1 MTLLVRAAAK
11 DGGLFQDPQLDDR
24 WWWCRARWM
33 IDELEREDLHEQWES
48 KYRLTLAALSLVH
61 SPEGLLKI
69 NDSLSD
75 LRESWLNLRRPWDAV
90 QRRLAAR
97 NAARNMAGRYIELFG
112 DPESPEGKQRIRQTV
127 EALQQRKRG

>member
-1 MTLLVRAAAK
+1 
-11 DGGLFQDPQLDDR
+11 
-24 WWWCRARWM
+24 M

-75 LRESWLNLRRPWDAV
+75 LREGWLNLRRPWDAV